1 MRSAINTRIRR
12 VSNNGRK
19 ILRSAL
25 LAGVALPL
33 MAPQAQAQDEADS
46 SEDVALEEIV
56 VTGIRAS
63 LASALVEKRK
73 AANLVEVI
81 KADDIGKLPDQ
92 NLAEVLENIT
102 GIQITRT
109 AGVGTGVQIRGT
121 NANRTEINGVSTVGS
136 GSGRTGINFEDVSAS
151 IISAVE
157 VIKAP
162 EARTIEGSV
171 GGTIN
176 LRTIRPLDLNEPL
189 LAARAQGEYSNLAET
204 VTPRFSGTVG
214 NSWETNIG
222 KFGAVVSASYAEQ
235 ESVSFR
241 PRVDRDGGLV
251 EHVNADVIRGGSLQ
265 DPSSRPAAQDFD
277 FLGIQFL
284 NQELENFEYETLNI
298 AGTLEWAP
306 NDNLKFYFD
315 TVINDQERRQDSS
328 RVQGSGVSSVRDIN
342 VPDTFET
349 VDFGML
355 DGVNLGSI
363 QAASSGTIQPDLSFD
378 DDDPNLRFS
387 SDTGARITDSRI
399 YSLGTDWHTG
409 RLSGRIEGS
418 ISSSDTVS
426 PDLSTTLNF
435 INPNPLTPVDG
446 SSNDNSVPFI
456 YDFTGG
462 GLTFGI
468 DFDSPYAPT
477 IADLTNPNNV
487 VLDAVTVSRNT
498 TENSEHAFRADF
510 SYDLVETFLPDA
522 ITSVDFGYRFNKT
535 QSTFDQVRSS
545 IGLSQMADSPN
556 GSLFA
561 DLLVPGPS
569 NFGDADGRELAIRN
583 FLLIDPDRAFSDP
596 DGTLSILQAALASQ
610 PGMRSLSDPSS
621 DSAAFFDITEKTH
634 AAYAQVN
641 FDMGFLR
648 GNFGLRYIDTKID
661 SLGNSIVGDDVT
673 QVVTSGGYDEWLPR
687 LNLVANLR
695 DDLQIRASWSED
707 IRRPDFNDLSTSVSF
722 PTGPNNAVLIGNPD
736 LEPETVTSYD
746 VSAEWYFAP
755 ASVLSVGFFH
765 KERTN
770 LFVTQLEDVAVDG
783 NGYRDITPPCEGGG
797 IFNPI
802 PDRNVLSDQPGNGL
816 CVPIQT
822 IINDTGKTTQTGV
835 EFAFQYSLSEWEE
848 KLGSFGWM
856 SGFGVIANYTIQD
869 FGGGEATDSSASRGT
884 DIFNAINGIY
894 NDADF
899 VPVTAVQGL
908 LDLSEH
914 AYNVT
919 LFYEKYGLSARAR
932 YTWRDAFRTDDTA
945 AGATRNSTFGFPVVT
960 DSRGQLN
967 ASINYA
973 VTDRIS
979 VGVEGVNLTK
989 AKINQYCV
997 TQGSLLCFQGL
1008 PDRRITFGVGVR
1020 F

>member
-1 MRSAINTRIRR
+1 M
-12 VSNNGRK
+12 
-19 ILRSAL
+19 RSAL

-33 MAPQAQAQDEADS
+33 MAPQAHAQDEADS
-46 SEDVALEEIV
+46 GEDVALEEIV

-136 GSGRTGINFEDVSAS
+136 GSGRTGISFEDVSAS
-151 IISAVE
+151 IIAAVE
-157 VIKAP
+157 VAKAP
-162 EARTIEGSV
+162 DAKTVEGSV

-176 LRTIRPLDLNEPL
+176 LRTIRPLTLNEPL
-189 LAARAQGEYSNLAET
+189 LAVRAQGEYSNLAES
-204 VTPRFSGTVG
+204 VTPRFSGTAG
-214 NSWETNIG
+214 NSWDTNIG
-222 KFGAVVSASYAEQ
+222 KFGAVLSASFTEQ

-241 PRVDRDGGLV
+241 PRVDRDALV
-251 EHVNADVIRGGSLQ
+251 ENVGADVVRGGSSQ
-265 DPSSRPAAQDFD
+265 DLSDRPAAQAFD

-315 TVINDQERRQDSS
+315 AIINDQERRQDSS
-328 RVQGSGVSSVRDIN
+328 RVQGSGVSSVLDIN

-349 VDFGML
+349 VDFGFL

-363 QAASSGTIQPDLSFD
+363 QAASSGTVQPDLSVD

-399 YSLGTDWHTG
+399 YSLGTDWQAG

-477 IADLTNPNNV
+477 IADLTDPNNV
-487 VLDAVTVSRNT
+487 VLDAVSVSRNT

-510 SYDLVETFLPDA
+510 SYDLEDTFLPNS

-561 DLLVPGPS
+561 DLLVAGPS

-621 DSAAFFDITEKTH
+621 DSAAFFDIKEKTH

-661 SLGNSIVGDDVT
+661 SLGNSIVGDEVT
-673 QVVTSGGYDEWLPR
+673 QVVTSGGYDAWLPR

-695 DDLQIRASWSED
+695 DDLQVRASWSED

-783 NGYRDITPPCEGGG
+783 NGYRDITAPCEGGG

-894 NDADF
+894 DDANF
-899 VPVTAVQGL
+899 APVTAVQGL
-908 LDLSEH
+908 LDLSEN
-914 AYNVT
+914 AYNIT

-932 YTWRDAFRTDDTA
+932 YTWREAFRTDDTA
-945 AGATRNSTFGFPVVT
+945 AGATRNSTLGFPVVT

-973 VTDRIS
+973 VTDSIS
-979 VGVEGVNLTK
+979 VGIEGVNLTK

>member
-1 MRSAINTRIRR
+1 MERDSGVTGNWLTNYRE
-12 VSNNGRK
+12 SLLKN
-19 ILRSAL
+19 AL
-25 LAGVALPL
+25 LTSVVMPLVALP
-33 MAPQAQAQDEADS
+33 ATAQDAEEAGAAD
-46 SEDVALEEIV
+46 DGVLEEIV
-56 VTGIRAS
+56 VSGIRLS
-63 LASALVEKRK
+63 LKNALEEKRRT
-73 AANLVEVI
+73 ANLTEVI
-81 KADDIGKLPDQ
+81 KAQDIGKLPDQ
-92 NLAEVLENIT
+92 NLAEVLENVT
-102 GIQITRT
+102 GVQITRT

-136 GSGRTGINFEDVSAS
+136 GSGRTGISFEDVSAS

-157 VIKAP
+157 VVKAP
-162 EARTIEGSV
+162 DAKTVEGSV

-176 LRTIRPLDLNEPL
+176 LRTIRPLELNEPL
-189 LAARAQGEYSNLAET
+189 LAVRAQGEYSNLADK
-204 VTPRFSGTVG
+204 VTPRFSGTAG
-214 NSWETNIG
+214 NSWETSGG
-222 KFGAVVSASYAEQ
+222 KFGAVLSASYTEQ

-251 EHVNADVIRGGSLQ
+251 ENVNADVVRGGSLQ
-265 DPSSRPAAQDFD
+265 DPASRPAAQDFD

-306 NDNLKFYFD
+306 NENLKFYFD

-328 RVQGSGVSSVRDIN
+328 RIQGSGVSSVLDIN

-349 VDFGML
+349 IDFGVL
-355 DGVNLGSI
+355 DGIQLGSI
-363 QAASSGTIQPDLSFD
+363 QAASSGTIQPDLSVD

-387 SDTGARITDSRI
+387 SDTGARVTDSRI
-399 YSLGTDWHTG
+399 FSLGTDWQTG

-446 SSNDNSVPFI
+446 SSNDNAVPFI

-462 GLTFGI
+462 ALTFGI
-468 DFDSPYAPT
+468 DFASPYAPT
-477 IADLTNPNNV
+477 AADLTNPNNV

-510 SYDLVETFLPDA
+510 SYDLEDSFLPEG

-535 QSTFDQVRSS
+535 SSTFDQVRSS

-556 GSLFA
+556 GSLFSE
-561 DLLVPGPS
+561 LLVAGPS
-569 NFGDADGRELAIRN
+569 NFGDADGRELAIRD
-583 FLLIDPDRAFSDP
+583 FLVIDPDLAFNDP
-596 DGTLSILQAALASQ
+596 EGTLAILQAALASQ
-610 PGMRSLSDPSS
+610 PGMRTLSDPAS
-621 DSAAFFDITEKTH
+621 DNSAYFDIDEKTH

-641 FDMGFLR
+641 FDLGMVR
-648 GNFGLRYIDTKID
+648 GNFGMRYIDTKID
-661 SLGNSIVGDDVT
+661 SLGNSIVGEDVT
-673 QVVTSGGYDEWLPR
+673 QVVTSGGYSEWLPR
-687 LNLVANLR
+687 LNLVANVR
-695 DDLQIRASWSED
+695 DDIQLRASWSED

-722 PTGPNNAVLIGNPD
+722 PTGPNNAVAIGNPN
-736 LEPETVTSYD
+736 LQPETVTSYD
-746 VSAEWYFAP
+746 LSAEWYFAP
-755 ASVLSVGFFH
+755 ASVISVGFFH
-765 KERTN
+765 KERSN

-797 IFNPI
+797 IYNPI
-802 PDRNVLSDQPGNGL
+802 PDRNVLSDVPGNGL

-822 IINDTGKTTQTGV
+822 IVNDTAKTTQTGF
-835 EFAFQYSLSEWEE
+835 EFAFQYSLAEWED
-848 KLGSFGWM
+848 KLGWA

-869 FGGGEATDSSASRGT
+869 FDGGEASNTSASRGT

-894 NDADF
+894 DDANF

-908 LDLSEH
+908 LDLSEN

-919 LFYEKYGLSARAR
+919 LFYEKFGISARAR

-945 AGATRNSTFGFPVVT
+945 AGATRNSTLGFPVVT
-960 DSRGQLN
+960 GARGQLN

-973 VTDRIS
+973 VTDSIS
-979 VGVEGVNLTK
+979 VGIEGVNLTK
-989 AKINQYCV
+989 SQIRQYCV
-997 TQGSLLCFQGL
+997 NDGALLCFQGL